1 MKKIIFALLFML
13 TPVLGQAAG
22 GGVHLDSADIDLH
35 NKDSLRRGAKLFT
48 NYCMSCHSAKFQR
61 YNRMARDLGMTD
73 DQVINNLMF
82 AGDDVGETMTIAMPG
97 AQAEGWFGVAPP
109 DLSLTARSRGPDWIY
124 TYLRSFYLDDSR
136 PFGVNNL
143 VLGNAAM
150 PHVLWQLQGWQQ
162 PVYETTV
169 DEDGKEHKKIVD
181 LELVEQGSMTPAEYD
196 QAVRDLTAF
205 MTYVAEPIR
214 LERKRI
220 GLWVI
225 GFLVIFSILAY
236 MLKKEYWKDV
246 H

>member
-13 TPVLGQAAG
+13 TPVLAQAAG
-22 GGVHLDSADIDLH
+22 GNVHLDSADIDLQ

-48 NYCMSCHSAKFQR
+48 NYCLSCHSAQFQR

-82 AGDDVGETMTIAMPG
+82 ASKEVGETMTIAMPG
-97 AQAEGWFGVAPP
+97 EQAEGWFGVTPP

-143 VLGNAAM
+143 IFDKVGM
-150 PHVLWQLQGWQQ
+150 PHVLWQLQGFQQ

-169 DEDGKEHKKIVD
+169 DEDGKEHKAIVD
-181 LELVEQGSMTPAEYD
+181 LELVEQGSMSPAEYD
-196 QAVRDLTAF
+196 QAARDLTAF
-205 MTYVAEPIR
+205 MTYIAEPIR

-225 GFLVIFSILAY
+225 GFLVIFTILAY